1 LVGNMTRRLTR
12 LSEETPQ
19 GAGQSPAIIHTDDED
34 LVSLTELKHLVD
46 SLDGIRSGTVDFS
59 LLVASTLPPE
69 VFRDETRVAEIFD
82 QFDFKRQGRIGPR
95 ELQTYMAPAVE
106 RTDNRLRFYVDM
118 IAEFDLNK
126 DGVLDREEFAA
137 MVGGHGSG
145 SGGTPGT
152 DAATGTSRDS
162 SGAAGVAASQ

>member
-1 LVGNMTRRLTR
+1 VGNMTRRLTR

-126 DGVLDREEFAA
+126 DGVLDREDIR
-137 MVGGHGSG
+137 V
-145 SGGTPGT
+145 
-152 DAATGTSRDS
+152 
-162 SGAAGVAASQ
+162 